1 VENQHRKITGY
12 RELTPT
18 EIELMNE
25 IKAKGEEFD
34 ALLNRLDTHLE
45 VQRCEAERAGNADE
59 LSRIGR
65 AQPKRWLAIAR
76 TDLQTG
82 TMAAVRAIAQPTSF

>member
-1 VENQHRKITGY
+1 VENQHRKIKGY
-12 RELTPT
+12 RELSPT

-45 VQRCEAERAGNADE
+45 VQRCEAERSGNADE

>member
-1 VENQHRKITGY
+1 MENQHRKITGY
-12 RELTPT
+12 RELTPA
-18 EIELMNE
+18 EIELMNR
-25 IKAKGEEFD
+25 IKAKGEEYD
-34 ALLNRLDTHLE
+34 ALLK
-45 VQRCEAERAGNADE
+45 EAEKHVDAQQAAAISAENVE
-59 LSRIGR
+59 EMKRINT